1 MVIRGNTRGNGRQLA
16 QYLLTEGG
24 NDQIHILDVDGRAN
38 ATDAYL
44 HQTLHGMSLSAELTK
59 SQKGLYHA
67 QINPAYAE
75 DRRMTNKDWF
85 RGADILAH
93 ELGLSEQRRV
103 IVLHT
108 KKNRTHAHVVFER
121 YDHQTGKV
129 ISDSFSRLAQDR
141 ARKEME
147 RVFEHAPTPHRNQ
160 HRPELKDTLTGLWQQ
175 TETGKDFIKA
185 VHENGYLLAEGV
197 PRHPFMVVDENG
209 RSFDLVRQLKGVRIK
224 EVRQRLRDETL
235 IPEKQAIEI
244 MRQKQEG
251 SSDASKAAPQ
261 RDTDHEKAICTAAAF
276 WHNKQET
283 TLESEDAQSQRRM
296 KDLADSFIESGQAM
310 MEETK
315 ESNGL
320 EQKKIRAGEYFSNA
334 DELTNTTEGVAADR
348 NTLNRLANDAELQ
361 QDIRIKLQSD
371 VSQERQ
377 TRVAEQFA
385 TNSAD
390 TMQPS
395 VKPDRKRYQEA
406 LKNFMQSEEKLV
418 ADARP
423 EADQQRQQERAWE
436 FFDNQDAL
444 TADRAEH
451 NPELKQL
458 PFLTGRDET
467 KDATFDD
474 ELMRKLILE
483 QKEIRERTRQK
494 SRKRSR

>member
-16 QYLLTEGG
+16 QYLVTEGG
-24 NDQIHILDVDGRAN
+24 NDQINILEVDGRMR

-44 HQTLHGMSLSAELTK
+44 HQTLHGMSLTAELTK

-67 QINPAYAE
+67 QINPAYSE
-75 DRRMTNKDWF
+75 DRRMTNQDWF
-85 RGADILAH
+85 RATDILAR

-121 YDHQTGKV
+121 YDHQTGRV

-147 RVFEHAPTPHRNQ
+147 RVFEHQPTPHRNK
-160 HRPELKDTLTGLWQQ
+160 HRPELKETLTGLWQQ
-175 TETGKDFIKA
+175 TETGSDFIQK
-185 VHENGYLLAEGV
+185 VHDSGYLLAEGV

-244 MRQKQEG
+244 IRQRQES
-251 SSDASKAAPQ
+251 SSDASTTQQPPHDQLPDQMPDKAKRFAQ
-261 RDTDHEKAICTAAAF
+261 FWEMGAALTQEGEAAQGAKRQKVVAAAF
-276 WHNKQET
+276 
-283 TLESEDAQSQRRM
+283 
-296 KDLADSFIESGQAM
+296 LATSA
-310 MEETK
+310 
-315 ESNGL
+315 
-320 EQKKIRAGEYFSNA
+320 
-334 DELTNTTEGVAADR
+334 ELTEENQNIAPEQRKVAEAADIDTETQAKTDEAAR
-348 NTLNRLANDAELQ
+348 EKHRATLQA
-361 QDIRIKLQSD
+361 
-371 VSQERQ
+371 
-377 TRVAEQFA
+377 
-385 TNSAD
+385 
-390 TMQPS
+390 
-395 VKPDRKRYQEA
+395 
-406 LKNFMQSEEKLV
+406 FMQSEDELV
-418 ADARP
+418 ADGRP
-423 EADQQRQQERAWE
+423 ETDQQRARQ
-436 FFDNQDAL
+436 FFDNQNAL
-444 TADRAEH
+444 TTDRAEFDQEPKH
-451 NPELKQL
+451 ATPS
-458 PFLTGRDET
+458 TGRDET